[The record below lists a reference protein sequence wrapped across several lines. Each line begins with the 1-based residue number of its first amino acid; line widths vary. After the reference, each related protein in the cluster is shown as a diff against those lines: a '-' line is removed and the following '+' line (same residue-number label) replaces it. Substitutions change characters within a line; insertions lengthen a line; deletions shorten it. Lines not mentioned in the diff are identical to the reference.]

1 MVDGGSDSATPAAA
15 SVQLRFV
22 GFCGADDSVEPA
34 QLKEISEKHGWVEW
48 GVLFRDEKAG
58 TPRYASAKWLAELGR
73 VNAARQM
80 RLAGHLCANKV
91 DELLSGDT
99 TFVSKLHHE
108 VGFQRVQVNATAANG
123 ADVSMF
129 AQEAGALRCVDSL
142 KQAMQALPGV
152 EFILQRNEQTR
163 PLWEPFVNLAS
174 PPPNVSFLFDE
185 SMGLGVASSSWATPP
200 PTHITFGYAG
210 GLGPANLGEQLNRIA
225 ETAPGRTLWVDME
238 TGVRSK
244 LPDGACLLYTSP
256 SPRDGLLSRMP
267 SSA

>member
-99 TFVSKLHHE
+99 TFSEDYDARRSRPARHRLRRRGLPYAEPHSRPIPRSPHDTLACTPFAPLYRLVRC
-108 VGFQRVQVNATAANG
+108 QRPQ
-123 ADVSMF
+123 
-129 AQEAGALRCVDSL
+129 R
-142 KQAMQALPGV
+142 MQ
-152 EFILQRNEQTR
+152 
-163 PLWEPFVNLAS
+163 
-174 PPPNVSFLFDE
+174 
-185 SMGLGVASSSWATPP
+185 
-200 PTHITFGYAG
+200 
-210 GLGPANLGEQLNRIA
+210 
-225 ETAPGRTLWVDME
+225 
-238 TGVRSK
+238 
-244 LPDGACLLYTSP
+244 
-256 SPRDGLLSRMP
+256 
-267 SSA
+267 